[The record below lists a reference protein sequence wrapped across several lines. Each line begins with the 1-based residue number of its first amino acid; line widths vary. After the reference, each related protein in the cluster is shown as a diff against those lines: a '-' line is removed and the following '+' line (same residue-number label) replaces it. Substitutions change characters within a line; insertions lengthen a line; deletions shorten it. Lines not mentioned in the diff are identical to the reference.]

1 MEHKLSI
8 RRARFRSMR
17 PVMVIAV
24 SVILLLAF
32 TSPVSAKGDGN
43 VGETMTVSGN
53 SEFSDCNAGIG
64 LGALFLTGDVEGCL
78 TFLEIEDFSC
88 DEMNGFDRYRESG
101 IESFVGSLHGEP
113 GEFETTY
120 TLEATYAEGFCDQVN
135 AGGFPFELQLTGGCD
150 HTVIGESGSFEGV
163 TGLITFFDVI
173 PDPGVSGA
181 SNFLYVGTLTTPPDE
196 LLLYG
201 TNADRTE
208 GVALEGSTVS
218 GHVYVWLS
226 PLHPRDVAS
235 IQWVDFLVDGV
246 QRHREIK
253 SPYDMIGGGD
263 DAATASWNT
272 REVANGEVTV
282 TAVIGLKDGSTR
294 SVSATFDVAN

>member
-1 MEHKLSI
+1 
-8 RRARFRSMR
+8 
-17 PVMVIAV
+17 MV
-24 SVILLLAF
+24 
-32 TSPVSAKGDGN
+32 
-43 VGETMTVSGN
+43 
-53 SEFSDCNAGIG
+53 
-64 LGALFLTGDVEGCL
+64 
-78 TFLEIEDFSC
+78 
-88 DEMNGFDRYRESG
+88 
-101 IESFVGSLHGEP
+101 
-113 GEFETTY
+113 
-120 TLEATYAEGFCDQVN
+120 
-135 AGGFPFELQLTGGCD
+135 
-150 HTVIGESGSFEGV
+150 
-163 TGLITFFDVI
+163 

-181 SNFLYVGTLTTPPDE
+181 SNFFYAGTLTFPPDE
-196 LLLYG
+196 SLQYG

-208 GVALEGSTVS
+208 GVALEGATVS

-226 PLHPRDVAS
+226 PLHPHDVDS
-235 IQWVDFLVDGV
+235 IQWVDYLVDGV